1 MTERDGDL
9 AGRFAELRS
18 RDRARTPAYEAVI
31 AGPRR
36 RPRWV
41 PLLAAAAVAVVAVA
55 GVLRWS
61 RGPAAPDGS
70 WLANWSSPTAPLLKP
85 AGADL
90 VSKVPS
96 LSQSVI
102 NLEDQ

>member
-1 MTERDGDL
+1 MTERDEDL
-9 AGRFAELRS
+9 EGRFAELRS

-36 RPRWV
+36 RPKWV
-41 PLLAAAAVAVVAVA
+41 PLLAAVVAVVVGA

-61 RGPAAPDGS
+61 RGSAAPDGS
-70 WLANWSSPTAPLLKP
+70 WLANWSSPTAPLLNP

-96 LSQSVI
+96 VSESVI
-102 NLEDQ
+102 KLEDQ